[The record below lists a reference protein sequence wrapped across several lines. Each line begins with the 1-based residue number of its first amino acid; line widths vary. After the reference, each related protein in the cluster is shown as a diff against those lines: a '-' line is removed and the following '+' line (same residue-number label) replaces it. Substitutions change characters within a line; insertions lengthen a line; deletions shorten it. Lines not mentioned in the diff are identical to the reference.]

1 MLKFALDFYSPE
13 MSKTLI
19 IDKAVMME
27 EIRQL
32 GAEGMSATITVK
44 GNSMNPFIVDGRD
57 RITLGPFADEELRRG
72 CVALVRDVR
81 GEYLVHRV
89 IAREGDMV
97 TLLGDGNLRMTEK
110 AHVSEVIALMR
121 SVERKGRTVSVE
133 SFVWKAYSW
142 LWMLLEPVRR
152 WPLGLWRKLF
162 LPRK

>member
-1 MLKFALDFYSPE
+1 MIKFARIFNDPE
-13 MSKTLI
+13 VSRTLI

-32 GAEGMSATITVK
+32 VSEGMSATINVK

-57 RITLGPFADEELRRG
+57 RITLGPFKDEELRRG

-89 IAREGDMV
+89 ISREGDMV
-97 TLLGDGNLRMTEK
+97 TLLGDGNLRGTER
-110 AHVSEVIALMR
+110 AHVSDVIALLR
-121 SVERKGRTVSVE
+121 SIERKGRTVSVE
-133 SFVWKAYSW
+133 SFAWKAYSW
-142 LWMLLEPVRR
+142 IWMVLKPVRR
-152 WPLGLWRKLF
+152 WPLGLWRRLA

>member
-1 MLKFALDFYSPE
+1 

-19 IDKAVMME
+19 INKAVMME

-32 GAEGMSATITVK
+32 VAEGISTTITVK

-57 RITLGPFADEELRRG
+57 RITLGPFKDNELRRG
-72 CVALVRDVR
+72 CVALVRDIR

-89 IAREGDMV
+89 IARDGDMV
-97 TLLGDGNLRMTEK
+97 TLLGDGNVRGTEK
-110 AHVSEVIALMR
+110 AHVSDVIALMR

-133 SFVWKAYSW
+133 GFVWRSYSW

-152 WPLGLWRKLF
+152 WPLALWRKLF
-162 LPRK
+162 LPR

>member
-1 MLKFALDFYSPE
+1 MK

-32 GAEGMSATITVK
+32 VSEGMSATITVK

-57 RITLGPFADEELRRG
+57 RITLGPFRDEELHRG

-89 IAREGDMV
+89 ISREGDMV
-97 TLLGDGNLRMTEK
+97 TLLGDGNLRITEK
-110 AHVSEVIALMR
+110 AHVSDVIALMR
-121 SVERKGRTVSVE
+121 SIERKGRTISTD
-133 SFVWKAYSW
+133 STIWKAYSW
-142 LWMLLEPVRR
+142 LWMLLQPVRR

>member
-1 MLKFALDFYSPE
+1 
-13 MSKTLI
+13 
-19 IDKAVMME
+19 MME

-32 GAEGMSATITVK
+32 VAEGISTTITVK

-57 RITLGPFADEELRRG
+57 RITLGPFKDNELRRG

-89 IAREGDMV
+89 ISRDGDMV
-97 TLLGDGNLRMTEK
+97 TLLGDGNVRGTEK
-110 AHVSEVIALMR
+110 AHVSDVIALMR

-133 SFVWKAYSW
+133 GFVWRSYSW

-152 WPLGLWRKLF
+152 WPLALWRKLF
-162 LPRK
+162 LPRKPQA

>member
-1 MLKFALDFYSPE
+1 MLFNQTIV
-13 MSKTLI
+13 SKTLI

-32 GAEGMSATITVK
+32 VAEGMSATITVK